1 MKRETYVSQLLQA
14 PRIAVNSHIV
24 EQRSVND
31 LSEKSRYNEGGLKP
45 ISMNLSNLSEN
56 SDEEPKLK
64 NPMKRLLPLP
74 GNYTSDTHMKIPM
87 PTGSKNGGSV
97 C

>member
-1 MKRETYVSQLLQA
+1 M
-14 PRIAVNSHIV
+14 NSNFV
-24 EQRSVND
+24 EQPSVND
-31 LSEKSRYNEGGLKP
+31 LSEKSRYNERGLRP

-64 NPMKRLLPLP
+64 NPMKRLMPLP
-74 GNYTSDTHMKIPM
+74 GNYTSDMQMKIPIS
-87 PTGSKNGGSV
+87 TGSKIGGSV